1 MLPPGLPATEQ
12 EQAEFFLWLRDGF
25 ELASARSGE
34 LARDFCMAGTSV
46 RLRFAGEALTPSIL
60 PGLAHPVYGLA
71 SEPSFQIFLWDSE
84 STGVAPPPA
93 PRPWQDFSSRGN
105 IWGFDSFR
113 YRSSFQ
119 WGTGAVNVLDR
130 LARQAVFWVPSHQ
143 HLPAWVLASPLRG
156 ILHWWMELN
165 GLQLV
170 HAAAVGCGDAG
181 VLIPGK
187 GGSGKSSTALSCLLD
202 GMDFIADDY
211 LALAMD
217 PEPRV
222 HRLYTT
228 AKLDRGN
235 LTRYPELASRCRI
248 VDQPGFDKV
257 VLFLEE
263 EFGQQLRDS
272 LRLKLVL
279 RPYLS
284 GVPET
289 SLAPVDASEIERSL
303 SSETLRQL
311 PHVGAT
317 TVEFLERVSLD
328 VPHAA
333 IHLGTDRERIPVA
346 ISQALESRTLPS
358 APFSFRDNRPYVSVI
373 VHLSED
379 DRSELN
385 QLVETIDAQRYPR
398 TEFLVT
404 LDRSACSLA
413 DEIAG
418 LPGNIRFLSFDNP
431 VVKAE
436 AWNRAIRE
444 SLGEL
449 LVIIESGD
457 RLPPGALHALV
468 GVAEQESDI
477 GWVRGHAVP
486 SGTGLESMSPLRGA
500 LIRKTAFRQCG
511 LFSTEPLRQGREHRV
526 WLRNAEEKRFVGRE
540 LEVVTL
546 ILGSG
551 EVLKR
556 TRIPDHVDFQFL
568 KTNVTLRRQQTPE

>member
-12 EQAEFFLWLRDGF
+12 EQAEFFLRLRDGF

-34 LARDFCMAGTSV
+34 LARDFCVAGTSV
-46 RLRFAGEALTPSIL
+46 RLRFAGQALTPSIL
-60 PGLAHPVYGLA
+60 PGLAHPVHGLA

-93 PRPWQDFSSRGN
+93 PRPWRDFSSRGN
-105 IWGFDSFR
+105 IWGFDSFH

-119 WGTGAVNVLDR
+119 WGTGAVNVMDR
-130 LARQAVFWVPSHQ
+130 GARQAVFWVPSHQ

-165 GLQLV
+165 GRQLV

-187 GGSGKSSTALSCLLD
+187 GGSGKSSTALSCLLN
-202 GMDFIADDY
+202 GMDFVADDY

-217 PEPRV
+217 PEPRA

-228 AKLDRGN
+228 AKLDRSN
-235 LTRYPELASRCRI
+235 LTRYPELVSRCRI

-257 VLFLEE
+257 VLFLED

-279 RPYLS
+279 RPFLS
-284 GVPET
+284 GLPET
-289 SLAPVDASEIERSL
+289 ILVPVDASEIERSL

-311 PHVGAT
+311 PHVGAK

-333 IHLGTDRERIPVA
+333 IHLGTDRKRIPVA
-346 ISQALESRTLPS
+346 IKQALESRTLPS
-358 APFSFRDNRPYVSVI
+358 DPLSFRDNRPYVSVI

-379 DRSELN
+379 DRTELN

-418 LPGNIRFLSFDNP
+418 LPGNIRLLSFDNP

-477 GWVRGHAVP
+477 GWVRGHVVP
-486 SGTGLESMSPLRGA
+486 SGTGQESMSPLRGA

-511 LFSTEPLRQGREHRV
+511 LFSTEPLRQGREHRD

-546 ILGSG
+546 ICGSG
-551 EVLKR
+551 EVVKR
-556 TRIPDHVDFQFL
+556 ARIPDHVDFQFL
-568 KTNVTLRRQQTPE
+568 KTKLTLRRQQTSE

>member
-1 MLPPGLPATEQ
+1 MLSPGLAATEQ
-12 EQAEFFLWLRDGF
+12 EQAEFFLRLREGF

-34 LARDFCMAGTSV
+34 LARDFLVAETSV
-46 RLRFAGEALTPSIL
+46 RLRFAGGALTTSIL
-60 PGLAHPVYGLA
+60 PGLAHPVYGPA

-93 PRPWQDFSSRGN
+93 PRPWRDFSSRGN

-119 WGTGAVNVLDR
+119 WGTGAVNVMDR
-130 LARQAVFWVPSHQ
+130 DARQAVFWVPSHQ

-156 ILHWWMELN
+156 ILHWWMELT
-165 GLQLV
+165 GRQLV

-217 PEPRV
+217 PEPRA

-228 AKLDRGN
+228 AKLDRSN
-235 LTRYPELASRCRI
+235 LTRYPELVRRCRV

-257 VLFLEE
+257 VLFLED
-263 EFGQQLRDS
+263 EFGEQLRDS

-284 GVPET
+284 GVTET
-289 SLAPVDASEIERSL
+289 ILAPVDASEIEHSL

-311 PHVGAT
+311 PHVGAQ
-317 TVEFLERVSLD
+317 TVEFLERVSLG

-333 IHLGTDRERIPVA
+333 IHLGTDREPIPAA
-346 ISQALESRTLPS
+346 IRQALESRTLPS
-358 APFSFRDNRPYVSVI
+358 APLFFRDNRPYVSVI

-379 DRSELN
+379 DRTELN
-385 QLVETIDAQRYPR
+385 QLVETINVQRYPR
-398 TEFLVT
+398 TEFLLT

-413 DEIAG
+413 DDIAG
-418 LPGNIRFLSFDNP
+418 IAGNIRFLSFDNP

-444 SLGEL
+444 SFSEL

-457 RLPPGALHALV
+457 RLPPDALTTLV
-468 GVAEQESDI
+468 GVAEQESYI
-477 GWVRGHAVP
+477 GWVRGQVVS
-486 SGTGLESMSPLRGA
+486 SGAGQESISPLRGA
-500 LIRKTAFRQCG
+500 LIRKAAFRQCG
-511 LFSTEPLRQGREHRV
+511 LFSTEPLRQGREHRD

-546 ILGSG
+546 ICGSS
-551 EVLKR
+551 EVVKR
-556 TRIPDHVDFQFL
+556 ARIPDHVDLEFL
-568 KTNVTLRRQQTPE
+568 KTKLTLRRQQIPE